1 MLKPIDIREKEF
13 EIKMRGYDRE
23 QVDDFLDQIMQD
35 MSVLYKDNSAL
46 TEEIN
51 TLKLK
56 VSKFEAEEKSL
67 EQSLELTKYQCE
79 EMRKGAKLEAREIVD
94 KAKSTADGILQSIEE
109 NKIKITAFC
118 KELLEK
124 VEQI

>member
-1 MLKPIDIREKEF
+1 MLKPIDIREKQF

-35 MSVLYKDNSAL
+35 MATLYKDNASL

-51 TLKLK
+51 KLK
-56 VSKFEAEEKSL
+56 AKMTEFEAKEKSL
-67 EQSLELTKYQCE
+67 AQSVELTKYQCE
-79 EMRKGAKLEAREIVD
+79 EMRKSAKLEAREIID
-94 KAKSTADGILQSIEE
+94 KAKADAEDILHSIED
-109 NKIKITAFC
+109 NKTKITAFC

-124 VEQI
+124 VSQI

>member
-1 MLKPIDIREKEF
+1 MLKPIDIREKQF

-35 MSVLYKDNSAL
+35 MATLYKDNASL

-51 TLKLK
+51 KLK
-56 VSKFEAEEKSL
+56 AKMTEFEAKEKSI
-67 EQSLELTKYQCE
+67 EQSVELTRYQCE
-79 EMRKGAKLEAREIVD
+79 EMRKSAKLEAREIID
-94 KAKSTADGILQSIEE
+94 KAKADAEDILHSIEE
-109 NKIKITAFC
+109 NRIKITAFC

-124 VEQI
+124 VSQI

>member
-1 MLKPIDIREKEF
+1 MLKPIDIREKDF

>member
-56 VSKFEAEEKSL
+56 VSKFEAEKKSM

-79 EMRKGAKLEAREIVD
+79 EMRKSAKLEAREIID
-94 KAKSTADGILQSIEE
+94 RAKTSADDILQSIEE

>member
-23 QVDDFLDQIMQD
+23 QVDDFLDIIMQD
-35 MSVLYKDNSAL
+35 MATLYKDNASL

-51 TLKLK
+51 NLKAK
-56 VSKFEAEEKSL
+56 MVEIEAKEKSL
-67 EQSLELTKYQCE
+67 EQSVELTKYQCE
-79 EMRKGAKLEAREIVD
+79 EMRKSAKLEAKEIID
-94 KAKSTADGILQSIEE
+94 KANATASDILHSIED
-109 NKIKITAFC
+109 NKIKITEFC

-124 VEQI
+124 VSQI